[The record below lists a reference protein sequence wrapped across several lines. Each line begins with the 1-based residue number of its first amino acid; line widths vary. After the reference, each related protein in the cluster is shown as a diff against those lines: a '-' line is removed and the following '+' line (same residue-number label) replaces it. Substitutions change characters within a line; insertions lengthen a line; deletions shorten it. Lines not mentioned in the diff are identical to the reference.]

1 MVKELQK
8 KFTFAAMAAVTILLV
23 TLVGTINLLHLAT
36 VTGRQEKLLKI
47 LCEADGDPAGRF
59 ARTPFF
65 PERASGTSD
74 ARRGDTA
81 DQHTFDGQHQEETGA
96 GRQNRFNQGGR
107 KQGEQNSSQQDSGIV
122 DDMAGKGFPP
132 EREGWQEDGGGSL
145 FSRRITVDDTM
156 SARFFS
162 VWLDEAGQIER
173 TNTSQIY
180 AVTEEGAQEMAA
192 QILALKKKSGR
203 IRGFRF
209 LLEKRSEE
217 GSEENS
223 GQAED
228 SEQAASGT
236 ASTQNGND
244 EMAVPSEPE
253 TEDLSG
259 SGTLL
264 VVMDVSGDDG
274 NLLLVLGISA
284 VIAAMC
290 WLVML
295 LPVNILAK
303 RAIAPTA
310 MSIERQKQF
319 VTNAGH
325 ELKTPLAIILANTEA
340 LELFNGESKWTRN
353 IRTQTVRLSGLMQNL
368 LTLSK
373 MDENALRLEKKPF
386 DLNGLAHEVWENFAQ
401 SAAARMLTV
410 DFSNAGT
417 EHVTALGDR
426 DSVAQ
431 LLSILFDNAVKYS
444 PQGGRISIKTA
455 LEGKEAVLIQTNTL
469 PEEGKE
475 KDARKH
481 MPEDPERLFDRFYRA
496 DEDRSRKKGG
506 FGIGLSAAR
515 AIASA
520 NRGTIRADIGSGEI
534 RFTFRLPKAREED

>member
-1 MVKELQK
+1 
-8 KFTFAAMAAVTILLV
+8 MAAVTILLL
-23 TLVGTINLLHLAT
+23 TLVGAINLLHLAT

-47 LCEADGDPAGRF
+47 LCEADGDPAERF

-65 PERASGTSD
+65 PERSSGTSD
-74 ARRGDTA
+74 ARMGDTA
-81 DQHTFDGQHQEETGA
+81 DQNLSDGQNQEGTGD

-107 KQGEQNSSQQDSGIV
+107 KQENQILGLP
-122 DDMAGKGFPP
+122 DDMTGKGFPP
-132 EREGWQEDGGGSL
+132 EREERPENGGGSL

-162 VWLDEAGQIER
+162 VWLDEDGQIER
-173 TNTSQIY
+173 INTSQIY
-180 AVTEEGAQEMAA
+180 AVTEEGAQEMAEE
-192 QILALKKKSGR
+192 ILALNKKSGR

-209 LLEKRSEE
+209 LLEKRPEERNGQEASEE
-217 GSEENS
+217 
-223 GQAED
+223 
-228 SEQAASGT
+228 AASGPDSAQSGYAET
-236 ASTQNGND
+236 AD
-244 EMAVPSEPE
+244 ASEPE

-259 SGTLL
+259 PGTLL
-264 VVMDVSGDDG
+264 VVMDVSGDDE

-284 VIAAMC
+284 VIAVLC
-290 WLVML
+290 WAVML

-353 IRTQTVRLSGLMQNL
+353 IRTQTVRLNGLMQNL

-386 DLNGLAHEVWENFAQ
+386 ELDGLAHEVWENFAQ

-410 DFSNAGT
+410 DFSAEGT
-417 EHVTALGDR
+417 GHVTALGDR
-426 DSVAQ
+426 DSAAQ
-431 LLSILFDNAVKYS
+431 LLSILFDNAVKYA
-444 PQGGRISIKTA
+444 PQGGRISIMTA
-455 LEGKEAVLIQTNTL
+455 LEGREAVLTQTNTL
-469 PEEGKE
+469 SEEEKE
-475 KDARKH
+475 KGTGKH
-481 MPEDPERLFDRFYRA
+481 MPVDPERLFDRFYRA

-520 NRGTIRADIGSGEI
+520 NGGTIRADIGSGEI
-534 RFTFRLPKAREED
+534 RFTFRLPKAREGA